1 MNGDMNVTPR
11 GLQAPH
17 FDHNGVGTRSHR
29 FAVWE
34 SALSSYLGAMHG
46 QLGPVALLSAVHEAK
61 QTHGVQHDCI
71 RKLQFPRSTVRVP
84 SYRVYTAEQGEL
96 SGL

>member
-1 MNGDMNVTPR
+1 MS
-11 GLQAPH
+11 LIKQ
-17 FDHNGVGTRSHR
+17 S
-29 FAVWE
+29 
-34 SALSSYLGAMHG
+34 L
-46 QLGPVALLSAVHEAK
+46 ALLSAVHEAK

-96 SGL
+96 SGS